1 MPRCADTAIPILLA
15 FSLAAALSGC
25 SLPSWGAPLQSR
37 NESPTSDSSA
47 DPISAWTNGSGTGT
61 GSGTG
66 SVLAASGEP
75 AVAAGFYRV
84 NRGDTLTAIAHEFGH
99 DVSSLR
105 QWNHLP
111 AGGAVLAGQMLRV
124 GPPAPPESAPAATAT
139 HAAAAAE
146 KRVDTASAASRAAK
160 ARLAWPVDGAL
171 KGAFVAGKTRGIT
184 IAARAGEQVKAA
196 ANGKVVY
203 AGGGMTSYGRLII
216 IKHDAHLLTA
226 YGNNQ
231 ALLVK
236 EGALVK
242 KGQPIAQASAA
253 TGDALVNFEVRDD
266 GKPVDPLNYLPNH
279 R

>member
-25 SLPSWGAPLQSR
+25 SLPSWGAPRQSR
-37 NESPTSDSSA
+37 NESSISDSSA
-47 DPISAWTNGSGTGT
+47 DPISAWTNGTGT
-61 GSGTG
+61 GSAT
-66 SVLAASGEP
+66 AASGEP
-75 AVAAGFYRV
+75 AIAAGFYRV

-111 AGGAVLAGQMLRV
+111 AGGAVIAGQMLRV
-124 GPPAPPESAPAATAT
+124 GPPATLASAPAAPAA

-146 KRVDTASAASRAAK
+146 KRVDTASAASGVAK

-253 TGDALVNFEVRDD
+253 TGDSLVNFEVRDD
-266 GKPVDPLNYLPNH
+266 GKPVDPLNYLPN
-279 R
+279 RR